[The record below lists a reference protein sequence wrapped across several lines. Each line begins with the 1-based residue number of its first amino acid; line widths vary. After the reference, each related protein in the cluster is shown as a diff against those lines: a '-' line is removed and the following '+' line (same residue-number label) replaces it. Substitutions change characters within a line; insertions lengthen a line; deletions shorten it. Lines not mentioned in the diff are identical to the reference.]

1 MQTTAVTGPD
11 LSLPD
16 LEADLRRARWFANW
30 MDTRFSLLG
39 IRFGIDHVV
48 SLIPVAGDTLAVLA
62 GTYPIYLA
70 IRHRLGWSAIV
81 RMAINLLLE
90 WLIGITPFLG
100 DLADVWF
107 KANIRNLKVF
117 ERAAERIRMERFGNG
132 FHPPDATAR

>member
-39 IRFGIDHVV
+39 SRFGIDHRV
-48 SLIPVAGDTLAVLA
+48 
-62 GTYPIYLA
+62 
-70 IRHRLGWSAIV
+70 GWSAIV